1 MLLRDLRLR
10 ALSDSPAAFG
20 STYEGERPLTEADW
34 RERLTRPGR
43 LSLVALLGDQPA
55 GIAGGHVEEAGH
67 VEVVSMW
74 VVPSA
79 RGRGVGDALVDEVLR
94 WARELNV
101 REVRLWV
108 TRGNVVAERLYER
121 HGFERNGDVKPLPSN
136 PCVDEIGMRL
146 GLSEDHTVAVE
157 GVPTRRPPSLTV
169 SDAASPKPRWAGLDA
184 RSDVRER
191 LARAGRTVHR
201 PGGAGPGEVGHRK
214 LGRECANHVVPRR
227 RVERADELGQR
238 IGGWWA
244 GPRVQRKDAIP
255 APSASDRLG
264 VRQCR
269 RDPDRRP
276 WPLMCRGIEVSGH
289 VVMLAVM
296 VDRLATQERIE

>member
-1 MLLRDLRLR
+1 MNDVSVRRIGPEDWMLLRDLRLR

-94 WARELNV
+94 WARELDV

-108 TRGNVVAERLYER
+108 TRGNVVAERLYQR

-136 PCVDEIGMRL
+136 PCVDEVGMRL
-146 GLSEDHTVAVE
+146 GLSEDHQARTRSTGIRMDVE
-157 GVPTRRPPSLTV
+157 
-169 SDAASPKPRWAGLDA
+169 
-184 RSDVRER
+184 
-191 LARAGRTVHR
+191 
-201 PGGAGPGEVGHRK
+201 
-214 LGRECANHVVPRR
+214 
-227 RVERADELGQR
+227 
-238 IGGWWA
+238 
-244 GPRVQRKDAIP
+244 
-255 APSASDRLG
+255 
-264 VRQCR
+264 
-269 RDPDRRP
+269 
-276 WPLMCRGIEVSGH
+276 
-289 VVMLAVM
+289 
-296 VDRLATQERIE
+296 